1 MPATLGLEHAQS
13 RTNQA
18 EYCRQAETM
27 LDENRTLGEGID
39 CWIIHIDQKIG
50 TRALALSPDEVIP
63 QFITEN
69 DIDIL
74 VMGTVGRS
82 GIPGFVIGNT
92 AENVLQNLNCSLIA
106 IKPNGFMTPIK
117 AY

>member
-1 MPATLGLEHAQS
+1 MLGQISPRALVHRIDALGVRCKHARRCLSDIQRSCCGKLGLPATLGLEHAQS

-50 TRALALSPDEVIP
+50 TRALALLP
-63 QFITEN
+63 
-69 DIDIL
+69 
-74 VMGTVGRS
+74 
-82 GIPGFVIGNT
+82 
-92 AENVLQNLNCSLIA
+92 
-106 IKPNGFMTPIK
+106 KPFLF
-117 AY
+117 

>member
-1 MPATLGLEHAQS
+1 MSVKVDTDDLVKFVNATSQHHHDALNKLIQEFAI
-13 RTNQA
+13 T
-18 EYCRQAETM
+18 
-27 LDENRTLGEGID
+27 ENYEVTHVRG
-39 CWIIHIDQKIG
+39 
-50 TRALALSPDEVIP
+50 SPDEVIP